1 MPSPLAFLAL
11 FLAAAPAPA
20 PLDFEKCTTPRLPE
34 PDSVQT
40 VQLVRRDRERRDT
53 YTAAN
58 LYGQRNAAGEL
69 RLLVRITRPEEMRGT
84 FLSISERR
92 EQIEIF
98 FASPDMDGPKRISGS
113 EALGRLFNTDFTVED
128 FANLQGFAR
137 PREKKRL
144 TDGEVEG
151 RKVYV
156 VELRPAGADSA
167 YERIVA
173 KFDQEK
179 CVPLRSE
186 MYDRDGRLRKL
197 QTIDA
202 AQVVYSSLA
211 GAWLPQ
217 RVTLEDLRDG
227 TSTFLDVVSADFEVP
242 VSYTVFGRQGE
253 PETR

>member
-1 MPSPLAFLAL
+1 MSLVTALLAWV
-11 FLAAAPAPA
+11 LAAAPAPA
-20 PLDFEKCTTPRLPE
+20 PVEFEKCTTPRLPD

-53 YTAAN
+53 YTSAN

-98 FASPDMDGPKRISGS
+98 FGSPELPGPKRITGA
-113 EALGRLFNTDFTVED
+113 EALGALFNSDFTVED

-137 PREKKRL
+137 PKSKQRK
-144 TDGEVEG
+144 TDSEIAG

-156 VELRPAGADSA
+156 VELRPEEGSSG
-167 YERIVA
+167 YERIVSS
-173 KFDQEK
+173 FDQEK

-186 MYDRDGRLRKL
+186 MYERGGRLRKV
-197 QTIDA
+197 QTIA
-202 AQVVYSSLA
+202 PEAVIWSSLA

-217 RVTLEDLRDG
+217 RVLLEDLRDG
-227 TSTFLDVVSADFEVP
+227 TKSWLDLVSADFEVP
-242 VSYTVFGRQGE
+242 IAETVFGRPAG
-253 PETR
+253 RSR

>member
-1 MPSPLAFLAL
+1 MPSPSAFLAL

-20 PLDFEKCTTPRLPE
+20 PVDFDQCTTPRMPE

-40 VQLVRRDRERRDT
+40 LQLVRRDRERHDT
-53 YTAAN
+53 YTSAN
-58 LYGQRNAAGEL
+58 LYGQKNAQGEL
-69 RLLVRITRPEEMRGT
+69 RLLVRLTRPEVMRGT

-92 EQIEIF
+92 DQIEIF
-98 FASPDMDGPKRISGS
+98 FASPDMDGPKRITGAD
-113 EALGRLFNTDFTVED
+113 ALGKLFNTDFTVED

-144 TDGEVEG
+144 ADEEVAG

-156 VELRPAGADSA
+156 VELRPAKGNSA

-186 MYDRDGRLRKL
+186 MYEPGGRLRKV
-197 QTIDA
+197 QTIDSA
-202 AQVVYSSLA
+202 AVIYSSLA
-211 GAWLPQ
+211 GTWLPQ

-242 VSYTVFGRQGE
+242 ISYTVFGRG
-253 PETR
+253 PD

>member
-1 MPSPLAFLAL
+1 MPSSSLAL
-11 FLAAAPAPA
+11 TLLLAATPA
-20 PLDFEKCTTPRLPE
+20 PLDFETCTTPRLPE
-34 PDSVQT
+34 ADSVQT
-40 VQLVRRDRERRDT
+40 LQLVRRDRERRDT
-53 YTAAN
+53 YTSAN

-69 RLLVRITRPEEMRGT
+69 RLLVRLTKPEEMRGT

-92 EQIEIF
+92 EQVEIF
-98 FASPDMDGPKRISGS
+98 FASPDMDGPKRISGG
-113 EALGRLFNTDFTVED
+113 EALGALFNTDFTVED
-128 FANLQGFAR
+128 FANLQGFAK
-137 PREKKRL
+137 PKEKKRL
-144 TDGEVEG
+144 PDGEVAG

-156 VELRPAGADSA
+156 VELRPTPGNSA

-186 MYDRDGRLRKL
+186 MYEPGGRLRKV

-202 AQVVYSSLA
+202 GAVIYSSLA

-217 RVTLEDLRDG
+217 RVILEDLRDG

-242 VSYTVFGRQGE
+242 ISMTVLGR
-253 PETR
+253 PRARDAR